1 MGWLTKDFE
10 CQECG
15 LEFEETYKSSD
26 RDQLECPNCACK
38 ELKVIILTAPAI
50 GAFSAKNAE
59 AQRESL
65 MKRSAEDTQKQ
76 VDKEPE
82 RWGQQG
88 IARRTKKIYG

>member
-1 MGWLTKDFE
+1 MGWMSKDFQCLDCE
-10 CQECG
+10 
-15 LEFEETYKSSD
+15 LEFEETFKSSE
-26 RDQLECPNCACK
+26 RDQVECPHCFSRN
-38 ELKVIILTAPAI
+38 LKVIILTAPAI
-50 GAFSAKNAE
+50 GAFSAKSAE

-88 IARRTKKIYG
+88 IARRTKKTYG